1 MQITRFKHNRSRGIL
16 LLFFSIAMLLAALVS
31 VSAHDNSIFVS
42 TRVYDGIDPA
52 DQEEIAR
59 LVGDGFLP
67 IIRESDGF
75 VGYYLLP
82 ADEMLASVS
91 LFDTAEQAAASN
103 EKARDFV
110 AENLAPLLPN
120 PPQIVEGLVE
130 VMYVADADEM
140 MMDEGMTSL
149 HALLAIYHGFD
160 MTYQDETVALVESVF
175 LPNLLENGGLVSYFG
190 VGDGVDK
197 AVSLRVMASEERL
210 QQGSDI
216 AADFVGQYLADWLP
230 DDPINISGQL
240 AVAALADIQAGAN
253 LAEYSRDEGS
263 VFVSVC
269 VYDGVDPANQDEI
282 ARLTSA
288 GFLPIMRG
296 SDGFVGYYL
305 LAAGDQ
311 LAAVSMFDSAEQ
323 ASASNE
329 TARGFVAENLAPL
342 LPNAPMIVEGPLSI
356 NYVAA
361 PRSSDDHGGIDE
373 LYASIRFYE
382 GFDLRHFDEANDLAI
397 SRLLPAMQELGGLF
411 AQFAFND
418 GEDTVVGIS
427 IFEGAEATLAS
438 NEVGKAFTIEYL
450 ADWAPNPPTGL
461 AGGIGIA
468 SLAEIDMGANLIGEG

>member
-1 MQITRFKHNRSRGIL
+1 
-16 LLFFSIAMLLAALVS
+16 
-31 VSAHDNSIFVS
+31 
-42 TRVYDGIDPA
+42 
-52 DQEEIAR
+52 
-59 LVGDGFLP
+59 
-67 IIRESDGF
+67 
-75 VGYYLLP
+75 
-82 ADEMLASVS
+82 
-91 LFDTAEQAAASN
+91 
-103 EKARDFV
+103 
-110 AENLAPLLPN
+110 
-120 PPQIVEGLVE
+120 
-130 VMYVADADEM
+130 
-140 MMDEGMTSL
+140 
-149 HALLAIYHGFD
+149 
-160 MTYQDETVALVESVF
+160 
-175 LPNLLENGGLVSYFG
+175 
-190 VGDGVDK
+190 
-197 AVSLRVMASEERL
+197 
-210 QQGSDI
+210 
-216 AADFVGQYLADWLP
+216 
-230 DDPINISGQL
+230 
-240 AVAALADIQAGAN
+240 
-253 LAEYSRDEGS
+253 
-263 VFVSVC
+263 
-269 VYDGVDPANQDEI
+269 
-282 ARLTSA
+282 
-288 GFLPIMRG
+288 MRG

-329 TARGFVAENLAPL
+329 AGREFVAENLAPL

-461 AGGIGIA
+461 AGEIGIA